1 MTGVQSNSVKAR
13 SSNAKGRRS
22 MEEEKKHKTTTKQ
35 IKKKMGPNHELGP
48 FYRATTLV
56 IQFAATMI
64 KWQPSPNPQ
73 TLKKFKPNFQ

>member
-1 MTGVQSNSVKAR
+1 MGKHSNSVKAR

-22 MEEEKKHKTTTKQ
+22 MKEKKIHKTTTKQ

-56 IQFAATMI
+56 LQFGR
-64 KWQPSPNPQ
+64 NHD
-73 TLKKFKPNFQ
+73 